1 MKLKLNLADRVLL
14 GSFLPEKTGLKD
26 LIIKNDILDKTKITQ
41 EDILKYQIA
50 ENENATTWN
59 KDGASAVF
67 EIEFTELEIVLL
79 KSSIKDLAEKK
90 ELTMHHLSLAKQL
103 INE

>member
-1 MKLKLNLADRVLL
+1 MKLKLNLSDRLLL
-14 GSFLPEKTGLKD
+14 GNFLPEKTGLKD

-41 EDILKYQIA
+41 EDILKYQI
-50 ENENATTWN
+50 NETEKATTWN
-59 KDGASAVF
+59 KDGVLAVF
-67 EIEFTELEIVLL
+67 EIEFTELEILLL

-90 ELTMHHLSLAKQL
+90 ELMMHHLNLAKQL